1 MLRLLKQLTEV
12 YSTLKISSLAAMVPF
27 ATMGEIEAIIVDAV
41 RYDYLQVREAS
52 GKVCVGVGGRCG
64 QQVFHIR
71 NRRGNVWGRGTGLL
85 ALALSAWVLQVA
97 FALLPCRR
105 HSLVGDG
112 SQFWTV
118 ARQTFL

>member
-52 GKVCVGVGGRCG
+52 GKVCVWGGQVWATGVPHTKSPGKCVG
-64 QQVFHIR
+64 QGHWAFCAGAFSLGAASGIRFVAVSPPLFH
-71 NRRGNVWGRGTGLL
+71 
-85 ALALSAWVLQVA
+85 
-97 FALLPCRR
+97 
-105 HSLVGDG
+105 
-112 SQFWTV
+112 
-118 ARQTFL
+118 